1 MATLFSTA
9 TVSRIVLSCCNFVRS
24 SSHKYWYFA
33 VLTRKFPFHSRSSH
47 AEITCV
53 IAWLLVFVQTVRYC
67 TELIISRSIAR
78 AVTAALHSASWL
90 ARKAAAR
97 LLLAKMFLFLLLIRI
112 CCRCLSHTIDNSSKQ
127 RNNVITTVAA
137 LLSHS
142 AYQCLFTYFTPSC
155 DVINHKNATAHVNV
169 TGSIRVQYGFEPGCG
184 ARVKGG
190 LEA

>member
-1 MATLFSTA
+1 M
-9 TVSRIVLSCCNFVRS
+9 
-24 SSHKYWYFA
+24 
-33 VLTRKFPFHSRSSH
+33 
-47 AEITCV
+47 
-53 IAWLLVFVQTVRYC
+53 IAWLLVFVQTDRHC

-78 AVTAALHSASWL
+78 AVTAALYSASWL

-127 RNNVITTVAA
+127 RNNVIATVAA

-142 AYQCLFTYFTPSC
+142 AYQCLFTHFTPSC

-169 TGSIRVQYGFEPGCG
+169 TGSIRVQYGFEPGSRCACERG
-184 ARVKGG
+184 VRSIVCQTSMCTFGPGTADVRGD
-190 LEA
+190 EQI